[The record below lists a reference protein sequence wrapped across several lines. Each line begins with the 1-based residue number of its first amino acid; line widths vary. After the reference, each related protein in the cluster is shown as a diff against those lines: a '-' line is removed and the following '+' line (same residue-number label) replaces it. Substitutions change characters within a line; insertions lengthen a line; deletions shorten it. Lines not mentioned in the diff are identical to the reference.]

1 MLSYSETQIIAILYL
16 LCLSC
21 IVLVAQSCPTLWNSM
36 DYSPPGSFVH
46 GILQARVLKW
56 VAISFSRGSSWPR
69 DQPCIFCVSYF
80 GSWIYLWSLRIYFAV
95 VQLMLS
101 LFYPVDC
108 SSPASLS
115 LTISQSST
123 KFMSVEL
130 VMPSNHLNLC
140 CPLLLWPLIFPNI
153 RVFSNELALRIRW
166 PKCWEFQLHH

>member
-1 MLSYSETQIIAILYL
+1 MYNPNIENLYECKFSASVVSNSAAPWTVARKAPLSMEFSRQEYWSGLPFPSPGDLPGPGINPA
-16 LCLSC
+16 SS
-21 IVLVAQSCPTLWNSM
+21 VSPTLAVGFTCEAWESILLLFNSC
-36 DYSPPGSFVH
+36 
-46 GILQARVLKW
+46 LT
-56 VAISFSRGSSWPR
+56 
-69 DQPCIFCVSYF
+69 
-80 GSWIYLWSLRIYFAV
+80 
-95 VQLMLS
+95 